1 MTLTELDD
9 VTSSP
14 LKSVAVIKQLITS
27 VGDAVLES
35 RLRMYLL
42 PSVVLCVSF
51 VHVYVRVT
59 APPSGSEA
67 NPEQVRMVPVS
78 TPVDGV
84 M

>member
-14 LKSVAVIKQLITS
+14 LKSVAVIKQLMIS
-27 VGDAVLES
+27 VGDAVVGVS
-35 RLRMYLL
+35 VTDVLL
-42 PSVVLCVSF
+42 PNVVLCVSF
-51 VHVYVRVT
+51 VHVYARVT

-67 NPEQVRMVPVS
+67 NPEQVRVVPVS